1 MKERINIIGP
11 SASGKTTVA
20 ERLSQYTKIELHKTD
35 NLLFELNSAG
45 DLIKTTRKDFE
56 SKITSVISENNW
68 ILEGKYFS
76 QHVFNSADSII
87 FTDTNFLLC
96 LGNQWKRF
104 FNDENQREKYGLAK
118 NLKLS
123 INIIRQ
129 HSGLYSTN
137 KIQENNRIFSRN
149 KLKSMLL
156 GHEDKLLVLK
166 KPEEIENYL
175 HLF

>member
-68 ILEGKYFS
+68 ILEGK
-76 QHVFNSADSII
+76 
-87 FTDTNFLLC
+87 
-96 LGNQWKRF
+96 F